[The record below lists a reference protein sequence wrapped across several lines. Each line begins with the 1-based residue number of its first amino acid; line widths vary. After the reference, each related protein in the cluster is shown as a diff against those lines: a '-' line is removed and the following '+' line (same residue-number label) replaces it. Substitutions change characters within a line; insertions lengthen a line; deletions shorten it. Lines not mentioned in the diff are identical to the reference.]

1 MKPDDELLEPI
12 LPKTPPTAGD
22 PPPLLEADTD
32 ASAVDLRSQ
41 NGSGWERWVLL
52 GCAVAATLCLVI
64 ITIRLTSI
72 AEDQRVQ
79 TCQTRVFAA
88 EQMADFDGPSGRA
101 AQQRFA
107 RELAK
112 CVGIDVPAANN
123 D

>member
-1 MKPDDELLEPI
+1 VRRDEELLEPI
-12 LPKTPPTAGD
+12 LPKSPPTADEVRAEEVPEVEVARTAAG
-22 PPPLLEADTD
+22 P
-32 ASAVDLRSQ
+32 S
-41 NGSGWERWVLL
+41 WERWVLL
-52 GCAVAATLCLVI
+52 GCAVAATLCLVV

-88 EQMADFDGPSGRA
+88 EQLEDFDGRGGRT

-112 CVGIDVPAANN
+112 CVGAEVPAESS